1 MSKINR
7 VVGTLVKDSVS
18 LYDEVVKDAVVYT
31 FLFSFVLMSSMFLY
45 FNGSNNNIRFF
56 AYFYTFKFIIP
67 ISIAIY
73 LVFYFFKLLINREPH
88 PIICFK
94 DQIKLIYVYR
104 IKLASSFI
112 LLTAMSVFISSFS
125 TMKSMIPI
133 FNMFKYDSLFH
144 DLDRWLFLGNDP
156 GLFIHNLIENPY
168 IYFFINFCY
177 NLWFFLMWAVLCYFL
192 LTSHSNLRTR
202 FFISWLLC
210 WSILG
215 VVIATIFSSVGP
227 VFISRLNPDNH
238 SYDLLMQALE
248 NKHDWLVEQGWPGLY
263 SLAIQNHLW
272 EGYINSKDVLGKGIS
287 AMPSMHVSIAVL
299 MALSVSSV
307 NKKIGYVFWLF
318 AAVIFIGS
326 FTLAWHYVVDGIVS
340 APLTLCIWHLSSYI
354 SVPSRQNVSSI
365 NRPIHS

>member
-1 MSKINR
+1 MER
-7 VVGTLVKDSVS
+7 LVKEFFC
-18 LYDEVVKDAVVYT
+18 LYDEVAKDTIIYI
-31 FLFSFVLMSSMFLY
+31 FLISFVLVSSVLLY
-45 FNGSNNNIRFF
+45 FYDGNNINFF
-56 AYFYTFKFIIP
+56 SYFHALKVIVP
-67 ISIAIY
+67 ISIAMYI
-73 LVFYFFKLLINREPH
+73 FFCFLKLLINKERH
-88 PIICFK
+88 PINFFK
-94 DQIKLIYVYR
+94 IRIKLIYVYR

-112 LLTAMSVFISSFS
+112 LLTVMSVFISNFS

-133 FNMFKYDSLFH
+133 FNMFKYDLLFQN
-144 DLDRWLFLGNDP
+144 LDRWLFLGNEP

-168 IYFFINFCY
+168 VYFFISFCY
-177 NLWFFLMWAVLCYFL
+177 SLWFFLMWSVLCYFL
-192 LTSHSNLRTR
+192 LTSHSNSRTR

-215 VVIATIFSSVGP
+215 IVIATIFSSVGP

-248 NKHDWLVEQGWPGLY
+248 NKHDWLIEQGWPGLY

-272 EGYINSKDVLGKGIS
+272 EGYINNKDVLGKGIS

-326 FTLAWHYVVDGIVS
+326 FTLGWHYVVDGIVS